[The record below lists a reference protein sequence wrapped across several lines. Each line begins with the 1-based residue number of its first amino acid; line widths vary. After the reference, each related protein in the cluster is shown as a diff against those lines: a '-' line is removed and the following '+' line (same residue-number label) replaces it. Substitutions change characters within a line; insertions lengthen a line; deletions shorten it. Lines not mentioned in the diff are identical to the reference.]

1 MARIEINRIPE
12 SVGEKC
18 WRVSVI
24 TEGGVTVLES
34 TTPLTKGV
42 ALDTAKVLMHRGPNT
57 PFVGEPPFDGPAWV
71 PAKDDNKWLL
81 KFTEVNETLFDLLI
95 GDVLKTAN
103 VTWNPPDA
111 DPALHEKEDT
121 TPATHD
127 GS

>member
-1 MARIEINRIPE
+1 MTIIEINRIPE
-12 SVGEKC
+12 SVGERR

-42 ALDTAKVLMHRGPNT
+42 ALDAAKALRHQGPNA
-57 PFVGEPPFDGPAWV
+57 PLVGEPPFHGPAWV
-71 PAKDDNKWLL
+71 PEKDGDKWLL
-81 KFTEVNETLFDLLI
+81 KFTEVNETLFDLQI
-95 GDVLKTAN
+95 GNVLQTADVA
-103 VTWNPPDA
+103 WNPPDA
-111 DPALHEKEDT
+111 DPALPEKEDT